1 MLFRVAG
8 SWVKFRNAVVRLHAV
23 HHRRKHLAPMPE
35 LLVKKLLGPRP
46 VFDPAR
52 DPRHRRFDEE
62 RHLHPDVATWNAEL
76 HADAKTLT
84 HHASRWVLRGIFLL
98 LLVVEFL
105 GAGQLLAN
113 EGMEN
118 PERSIVAAATACI
131 LFFLL
136 WIAAKLLHDRANAR
150 WFSLVVAS
158 IALLALSIAILRHD
172 ETSVEASSG
181 LSNWSS
187 TIFLLFVTLGP
198 GLLAKHVLTALLPVE
213 QLSKNIR
220 RLRHL
225 IKRAHATRARAI
237 KELDRISLWQAYW
250 DQESEQITAT
260 YLLEYRLQE
269 PGNPYTTGRM

>member
-1 MLFRVAG
+1 MFLRARG
-8 SWVKFRNAVVRLHAV
+8 SWVRFRNAVVRLHAA
-23 HHRRKHLAPMPE
+23 HHRRKQLFPMPD

-46 VFDPAR
+46 VFDPVG
-52 DPRHRRFDEE
+52 DPRHRRYEEE
-62 RHLHPDVATWNAEL
+62 RQLHPDVSAWNAEL
-76 HADAKTLT
+76 QADGKALT
-84 HHASRWVLRGIFLL
+84 HHASRWLLRGILVALL
-98 LLVVEFL
+98 IVEFL

-136 WIAAKLLHDRANAR
+136 WVAAKLLREREQAR
-150 WFSLVVAS
+150 WFYLVVAS

-172 ETSVEASSG
+172 ETSVEGSSG
-181 LSNWSS
+181 LSNWSGA
-187 TIFLLFVTLGP
+187 IFLLFVTLGP

-220 RLRHL
+220 RLRRL
-225 IKRAHATRARAI
+225 IKRAHVTQARAI
-237 KELDRISLWQAYW
+237 RELDRISLWQAYW

-269 PGNPYTTGRM
+269 PGPNPYAS